1 MFETLKEFSV
11 STHENKRA
19 KKNIGLK
26 LINARFNNIYY
37 KRISSLFTSTN
48 KQLKELKKG
57 IELISEE
64 FSLQNINSIIKAEV
78 YLTDRFTMLFNQY
91 LIPESISISFKYQ
104 FEPSDISESTIANFT
119 ISCPEYIF
127 KLLKNS
133 LEESL
138 SSWKN
143 SLLEKKV
150 LYCNIITHKL
160 VNIYHKNM

>member
-78 YLTDRFTMLFNQY
+78 YLTDRFTMLLNQY
-91 LIPESISISFKYQ
+91 LIPESISISFKYL
-104 FEPSDISESTIANFT
+104 F
-119 ISCPEYIF
+119 
-127 KLLKNS
+127 
-133 LEESL
+133 
-138 SSWKN
+138 
-143 SLLEKKV
+143 
-150 LYCNIITHKL
+150 
-160 VNIYHKNM
+160 